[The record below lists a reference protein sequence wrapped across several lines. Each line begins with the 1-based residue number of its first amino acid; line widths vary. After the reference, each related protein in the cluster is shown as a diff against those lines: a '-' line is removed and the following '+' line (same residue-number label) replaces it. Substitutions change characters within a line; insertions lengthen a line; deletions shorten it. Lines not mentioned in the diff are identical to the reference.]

1 MAKELPPYV
10 SSTGLLQELFKK
22 IQEAP
27 PPARFSQDYLFTNL
41 KFKKSGSTLPFI
53 PFLKRIG
60 FLSNDSAPTEIYK
73 RFRNPNP
80 AVSGQAIAEAF
91 KLAYKDLYARNEYW
105 HKLTKDDLK
114 NFLIE
119 VLEVE
124 PKNAAL
130 GYLIRTVE
138 TLKKYAN
145 FSEVPIDVDGDDEE
159 KNEEEN
165 DEEEK
170 GVKKAN
176 NKKKEQPSDLEGLN
190 LSYTINLNLPE
201 TSDGKVFDAIFK
213 SLKEHLL
220 KK

>member
-1 MAKELPPYV
+1 MAKELPPYL
-10 SSTGLLQELFKK
+10 SSTGLLQDLFKK

-60 FLSNDSAPTEIYK
+60 FLSNDGAPTDIYK
-73 RFRNPNP
+73 KFRNPNP
-80 AVSGQAIAEAF
+80 VISGQAIAESYRFAF
-91 KLAYKDLYARNEYW
+91 KDLYARNEYW
-105 HKLTKDDLK
+105 HKFTKDDLK

-119 VLEVE
+119 VLELD
-124 PKNAAL
+124 PKSAAL
-130 GYLIRTVE
+130 NYLIRTIE

-145 FSEVPIDVDGDDEE
+145 FNESIIEV
-159 KNEEEN
+159 EEEDLDN
-165 DEEEK
+165 NEPDEEEK
-170 GVKKAN
+170 GARKNDNAERRKHSELA
-176 NKKKEQPSDLEGLN
+176 GLN

-201 TSDGKVFDAIFK
+201 TSDAKVFDAIFK
-213 SLKEHLL
+213 SLKENLL

>member
-1 MAKELPPYV
+1 MAKELPPYL

-22 IQEAP
+22 LQEAP
-27 PPARFSQDYLFTNL
+27 PPPRFSQDYLFTNL
-41 KFKKSGSTLPFI
+41 KFKKSGSTIPFI

-60 FLSNDSAPTEIYK
+60 FLSNDGAPTDIYK
-73 RFRNPNP
+73 KFRNPSLEI
-80 AVSGQAIAEAF
+80 SGQAISESF
-91 KLAYKDLYARNEYW
+91 KLAFKDLYARNEYW
-105 HKLTKDDLK
+105 YKLTKDDLK

-130 GYLIRTVE
+130 GYLIRTIE
-138 TLKKYAN
+138 TLKKYTN
-145 FSEVPIDVDGDDEE
+145 FNETTGEETNNNEDEE
-159 KNEEEN
+159 SQTEKEN
-165 DEEEK
+165 DRPEIQEAK
-170 GVKKAN
+170 RH
-176 NKKKEQPSDLEGLN
+176 SDLRGFN
-190 LSYTINLNLPE
+190 ISYTINLNLPE